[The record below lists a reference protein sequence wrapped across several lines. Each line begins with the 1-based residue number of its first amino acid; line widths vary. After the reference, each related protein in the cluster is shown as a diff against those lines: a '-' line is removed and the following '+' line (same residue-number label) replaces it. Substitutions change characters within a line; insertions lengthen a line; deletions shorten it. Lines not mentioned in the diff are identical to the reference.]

1 MAIKYAIVMRKNNR
15 TGRVLAYA
23 NPVNELCTY
32 DQLVNAIVEAT
43 TVTRADAAA
52 VIEALVVYTKQ
63 ELLRGNA
70 VALGQ
75 LGALYTTFRSAG
87 TADAKEFTASLIK
100 RVNIRF
106 RPTEDFST
114 TSSWQTSR
122 RPSPRPAQSPSSRP
136 ARTSASTP
144 STPPAKAEKDKEKP
158 KRPTPDPAHSLRPTP
173 DPATV
178 ASGDL
183 LPFVGPKPHSVASLK
198 TPVAPREGRREGERN
213 CK

>member
-106 RPTEDFST
+106 RPTEDFKHDIQLANFEKTITKASAKSQLK
-114 TSSWQTSR
+114 TSEDLILD
-122 RPSPRPAQSPSSRP
+122 AIN
-136 ARTSASTP
+136 
-144 STPPAKAEKDKEKP
+144 
-158 KRPTPDPAHSLRPTP
+158 
-173 DPATV
+173 
-178 ASGDL
+178 ASG
-183 LPFVGPKPHSVASLK
+183 
-198 TPVAPREGRREGERN
+198 EGGEG
-213 CK
+213 